1 MLQVL
6 GCKEVLGAGEAR
18 WIKNPGGESEILCG
32 PVKIAKQHP
41 KSGFVSCKFVRFRL
55 LLNDGDYSNSF
66 VLLSSKVHICI
77 YEVPKS
83 QLMGIYGNLLIRKQI
98 SDLVLNYGLMAL
110 VVVDATHSHPNLM
123 IKLQLG
129 DQNLFLRLK
138 CFSNSLSVW
147 LWMKQTCS

>member
-77 YEVPKS
+77 SEVDGNLWEFTDRKANFGFGS
-83 QLMGIYGNLLIRKQI
+83 QLWTY
-98 SDLVLNYGLMAL
+98 
-110 VVVDATHSHPNLM
+110 DA
-123 IKLQLG
+123 G
-129 DQNLFLRLK
+129 
-138 CFSNSLSVW
+138 
-147 LWMKQTCS
+147 CS

>member
-18 WIKNPGGESEILCG
+18 WIKNPGGESG

-83 QLMGIYGNLLIRKQI
+83 KLMGIYGNLLIRKQI
-98 SDLVLNYGLMAL
+98 SDLVLNSGLMTL
-110 VVVDATHSHPNLM
+110 VVVVAT
-123 IKLQLG
+123 
-129 DQNLFLRLK
+129 
-138 CFSNSLSVW
+138 FSQSDD
-147 LWMKQTCS
+147 